1 MKKTSLLL
9 TACAALFASNLA
21 FAEPPE
27 FKGADKN
34 GDGGVDAAEFKTLE
48 LDKDFAK
55 LDEDKNGTLNKTEYE
70 AALEEECD

>member
-9 TACAALFASNLA
+9 TACAALFASNIA

-34 GDGGVDAAEFKTLE
+34 SDGGVDAAEFKALNLE
-48 LDKDFAK
+48 KDFAE
-55 LDEDKNGTLNKTEYE
+55 LDADKNGNLNKTEYE